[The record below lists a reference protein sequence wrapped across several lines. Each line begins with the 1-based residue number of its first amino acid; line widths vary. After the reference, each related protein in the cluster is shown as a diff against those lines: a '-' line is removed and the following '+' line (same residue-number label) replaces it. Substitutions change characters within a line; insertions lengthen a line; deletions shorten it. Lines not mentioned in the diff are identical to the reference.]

1 MENAKPVI
9 SEPEISPIEGIIA
22 IRKIVGQ
29 WLRPEGSKPRDAI
42 ASVANVLLAVSVPV
56 LTVPLTESQVIAKS
70 LIDSLQEAED
80 FTHKAIMADP
90 PRTFSGISS
99 ASKVDIITHLEKMIE
114 QACHK
119 PGEWKEGNCAGGTI
133 DGKTFTESY
142 DLHIG
147 SLLQRRDAFLAI
159 DAVNALPEL
168 IKRIRDGDEQLAA
181 AKVDIVKLQDAAK
194 PIPAATDSGGWMS
207 QAWSDVV
214 IERNRQ
220 MNEEGYNKDRDD
232 CYTCGEL
239 AEAAATYALLGTAG
253 NMVSADKAASI
264 FPWDPEHLKPSSARK
279 NMVKAAALLLAE
291 IERIDRKGEMAAGI
305 L

>member
-70 LIDSLQEAED
+70 LIDSLEEVED
-80 FTHKAIMADP
+80 FTQKAIMAGAP
-90 PRTFSGISS
+90 KTFSGLDF
-99 ASKVDIITHLEKMIE
+99 ARKVDIITHLEKMID

-168 IKRIRDGDEQLAA
+168 IKRIRDGEKDVAA
-181 AKVDIVKLQDAAK
+181 AKDEISALREMAK
-194 PIPAATDSGGWMS
+194 PVPVDTVAVST
-207 QAWSDVV
+207 AWFDVLN
-214 IERNRQ
+214 ERSRQ
-220 MNEEGYNKDRDD
+220 VNEEGHDHYRDD